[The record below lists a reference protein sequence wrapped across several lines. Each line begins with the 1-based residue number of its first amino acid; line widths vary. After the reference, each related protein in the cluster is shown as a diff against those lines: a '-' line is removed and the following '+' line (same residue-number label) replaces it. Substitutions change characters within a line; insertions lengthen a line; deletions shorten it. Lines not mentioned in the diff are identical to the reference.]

1 MPVKWWVKP
10 IVLCVQKNINEV
22 SEFLW
27 TVNVKELQNKDIQN
41 INIHVCDSII
51 NSPRPAKHW

>member
-10 IVLCVQKNINEV
+10 IDLCVQKNINEV

-51 NSPRPAKHW
+51 N